1 MKTRTLSLVAG
12 SALAATLATGSA
24 LAAPSASNPFAS
36 QTSPSAAPTVLAD
49 MACGAGGCGGNM
61 KKKTDKT
68 EQSGDQKS

>member
-1 MKTRTLSLVAG
+1 MKTRSLSLVAG

-24 LAAPSASNPFAS
+24 MATPAAQNPFSS
-36 QTSPSAAPTVLAD
+36 QQTTAAPTVLAD

-68 EQSGDQKS
+68 EHSGDQKS